1 MTTTPVGCIN
11 GVVGVFHVAAKPLAA
26 VMLIWLTGQQ
36 RGRPMSFW

>member
-11 GVVGVFHVAAKPLAA
+11 SVADVFHVAAQPLAA
-26 VMLIWLTGQQ
+26 LMLILLTGQQ